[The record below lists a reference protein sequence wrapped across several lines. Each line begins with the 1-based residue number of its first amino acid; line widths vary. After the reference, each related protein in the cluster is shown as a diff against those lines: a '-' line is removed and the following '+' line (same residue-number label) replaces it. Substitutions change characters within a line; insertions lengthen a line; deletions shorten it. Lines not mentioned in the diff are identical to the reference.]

1 VAAPALVTCVLL
13 AAFFRATLLDYF
25 PLVSDELAY
34 SRQIAAFVRAG
45 FNAGYF
51 TNDERPA
58 PFAFSHF
65 SVHGPAFPM
74 IYGIVGR
81 LVGWSLQSGPL
92 FNLCALAMATAIF
105 IAIARLDRR
114 QIVLTGIVITSSWW
128 VLLMLTITM
137 QETLNQAFMIVMA
150 AFAARLLTEPGQ
162 RTRVLLLAVALSV
175 LVTASVLRP
184 TNWVVAPA
192 LVLIALRDQRWVA
205 FIGSVAAGIGI
216 GAFWLLWRYLS
227 APIAG
232 LHIELGEI
240 ESAGSV
246 WSYFGEHLA
255 KNIGDVFALRPF
267 VAQPFFQH
275 VMFEGV
281 AIAGVSAVLI
291 AVALMRPTVRAAGA
305 SNRSADSLSFRV
317 DLFNAATVG
326 LALVAFLGFY
336 FDSEASISRVMAPF
350 VLMPLLIM
358 VATRCRTAIVAT
370 ALAANALVTPS
381 FLQTYR
387 GWRVDE
393 FTYDRRPF
401 ERFRS
406 QIAPVVTFED
416 GKNAWCNTLLTTTY
430 PREIAAVPAGVGL
443 SIGTGANEIAGRVK
457 SRYLLLAGPVAEG
470 YRVKTRLK
478 HLQTTDLGELVV
490 NLDAPC
496 G

>member
-1 VAAPALVTCVLL
+1 LGTGILL
-13 AAFFRATLLDYF
+13 AVFFRATLLDYF

-51 TNDERPA
+51 TNDERAA
-58 PFAFSHF
+58 PFTFSHF

-92 FNLCALAMATAIF
+92 FNLCALALATVIF
-105 IAIARLDRR
+105 IAVARLDRR
-114 QIVLTGIVITSSWW
+114 QIALTGIVITSSWW

-150 AFAARLLTEPGQ
+150 AFAARLLTEPEQ
-162 RTRVLLLAVALSV
+162 RSRVRLLAISLAV

-184 TNWVVAPA
+184 TNWVVAPP
-192 LVLIALRDQRWVA
+192 LVLIALGDRRWFA
-205 FIGSVAAGIGI
+205 FLGTVAATVGIGV
-216 GAFWLLWRYLS
+216 FWLLWRYLS

-232 LHIELGEI
+232 LHIDLGEI

-246 WSYFGEHLA
+246 WSYFKEHFSDNMA
-255 KNIGDVFALRPF
+255 DVFALRPF
-267 VAQPFFQH
+267 VEHPFFQH
-275 VMFEGV
+275 VMFEGA
-281 AIAGVSAVLI
+281 AITAISAVLI
-291 AVALMRPTVRAAGA
+291 AVALMRPTLGAGGVGR
-305 SNRSADSLSFRV
+305 RSADSLSFRV
-317 DLFNAATVG
+317 DLFNAATAG

-350 VLMPLLIM
+350 VLLTLLAM

-370 ALAANALVTPS
+370 VIVANALVAPS

-406 QIAPVVTFED
+406 QISPIITFED

-430 PREIAAVPAGVGL
+430 PREIAAVPAGIGL
-443 SIGTGANEIAGRVK
+443 SISTDANEIAGPVK
-457 SRYLLLAGPVAEG
+457 SRYLLLTSSVADS
-470 YRVKTRLK
+470 YSAKARLK
-478 HLQTTDLGELVV
+478 HLQTTDLGELVL

-496 G
+496 E